1 MSEKKDVQ
9 EIVTDKAKDLAGD
22 VAENVV
28 DELFDQCHQHLKI
41 KIGKLEINFSNIM
54 TVVKFSMEVVEASEA
69 KGKRQKSLV
78 VQLVKQI
85 VKDAPISDEKEKFL
99 LDMIDNGVL
108 GNTIDLIIDASKGKL
123 DINKVGKCAKTV
135 GVSCFSAC
143 FKNKL
148 NIIITI

>member
-143 FKNKL
+143 FKK
-148 NIIITI
+148 

>member
-1 MSEKKDVQ
+1 
-9 EIVTDKAKDLAGD
+9 
-22 VAENVV
+22 
-28 DELFDQCHQHLKI
+28 
-41 KIGKLEINFSNIM
+41 
-54 TVVKFSMEVVEASEA
+54 MEVVEASEA

-143 FKNKL
+143 FKIN
-148 NIIITI
+148 

>member
-54 TVVKFSMEVVEASEA
+54 TVVKFLW
-69 KGKRQKSLV
+69 KLLRQ
-78 VQLVKQI
+78 VKQK
-85 VKDAPISDEKEKFL
+85 VKD
-99 LDMIDNGVL
+99 
-108 GNTIDLIIDASKGKL
+108 
-123 DINKVGKCAKTV
+123 
-135 GVSCFSAC
+135 
-143 FKNKL
+143 KNL
-148 NIIITI
+148 

>member
-1 MSEKKDVQ
+1 MSEKKDVKN
-9 EIVTDKAKDLAGD
+9 EKHLATDIVDA
-22 VAENVV
+22 
-28 DELFDQCHQHLKI
+28 LFDQCHQHLKL
-41 KIGKLEINFSNIM
+41 KLGKQEINSATIM
-54 TVVKFSMEVVEASEA
+54 TVVKISMEVVEASEA

-99 LDMIDNGVL
+99 LDLIDNGVL
-108 GNTIDLIIDASKGKL
+108 GDTIDLIIDASKGKL

-143 FKNKL
+143 FKK
-148 NIIITI
+148 

>member
-54 TVVKFSMEVVEASEA
+54 TVVKFSMEVVEVSEA

-123 DINKVGKCAKTV
+123 NINKVGKCAKTV

-143 FKNKL
+143 FKK
-148 NIIITI
+148 

>member
-9 EIVTDKAKDLAGD
+9 EIVTDKAKHLAGD

-143 FKNKL
+143 FKK
-148 NIIITI
+148 